1 MKFMNETTLG
11 IIAGSL
17 TSISMLPQLIKILK
31 EKDSENLSWVTLA
44 ILISGLS
51 LWVYYGFLKDDLP
64 VILSNAFAVILN
76 IILLVCFFVYK
87 KK

>member
-1 MKFMNETTLG
+1 MNETTLG
-11 IIAGSL
+11 IIAGSI
-17 TSISMLPQLIKILK
+17 TSIAMLPQLIKILK

-44 ILISGLS
+44 ILVFGLS

-64 VILSNAFAVILN
+64 VILSNAFAVVLN
-76 IILLVCFFVYK
+76 VILLICFFVYK

>member
-1 MKFMNETTLG
+1 MNGTTLG
-11 IIAGSL
+11 IIAGSI
-17 TSISMLPQLIKILK
+17 TSIAMLPQLIKILK

-44 ILISGLS
+44 ILVFGLS

-64 VILSNAFAVILN
+64 VILSNAFAVVLN
-76 IILLVCFFVYK
+76 VILLICFFVYK